1 MYNVYSIFI
10 KVNCKHIILYVINTL
25 NQLSFTWISQVILFL
40 GVFFW
45 GGGGIIQVT
54 IAKIFECQKFI

>member
-40 GVFFW
+40 GGFFW

-54 IAKIFECQKFI
+54 IAKIFECQKFV

>member
-25 NQLSFTWISQVILFL
+25 NQLSFTWMSQVILFL
-40 GVFFW
+40 GGFFW
-45 GGGGIIQVT
+45 GGGIIQVT

>member
-25 NQLSFTWISQVILFL
+25 NQLSFTWMSQVILFL
-40 GVFFW
+40 GGFFL
-45 GGGGIIQVT
+45 GGGG
-54 IAKIFECQKFI
+54 E

>member
-25 NQLSFTWISQVILFL
+25 NQLSFTWMSQVILFL
-40 GVFFW
+40 GGFL

-54 IAKIFECQKFI
+54 IAKIFECQKFV